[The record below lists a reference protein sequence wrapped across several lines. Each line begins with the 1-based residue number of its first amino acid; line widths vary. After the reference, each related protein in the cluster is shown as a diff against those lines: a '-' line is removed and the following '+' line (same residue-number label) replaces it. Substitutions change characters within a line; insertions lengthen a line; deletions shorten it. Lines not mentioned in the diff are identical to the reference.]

1 MAINDRNDLDK
12 TQYTGKPGAFG
23 SQANPPRRN
32 LEDTQSLPSL
42 SEDTEEIKPA
52 FPKPVGRSGGVRE
65 LSADPIEA
73 DKPNKHP
80 KKGKKNSGGLKKL
93 LLLGAGFLF
102 ALTLG
107 FALAGWFQDQSAA
120 KEQQRQEQ
128 EAQLLAKEQKLLEQE
143 ADLKEERER
152 LTRQKQALE
161 ARRQEVAEKNA
172 RLQGQNDRLTEESQK
187 PGLGRLLDKM
197 TGKEQERREALE
209 ENNRQSAQ
217 LDDEAASVRQ
227 SIAQAQAM
235 LEELDQRI
243 DDVQAMQREAGKLRD
258 KVESAYEEN
267 RGAVDQV
274 VYYVQQGAEMLQGLL
289 DNK

>member
-1 MAINDRNDLDK
+1 MAMNDKNDLDK
-12 TQYTGKPGAFG
+12 TQYMGNPGTFG
-23 SQANPPRRN
+23 SQVNPPKRN
-32 LEDTQSLPSL
+32 LEDTQSLPRL

-52 FPKPVGRSGGVRE
+52 FPKQVGRSEGVRE
-65 LSADPIEA
+65 LAGDPMEFGGPH
-73 DKPNKHP
+73 KPP
-80 KKGKKNSGGLKKL
+80 RKGKKSYGGLKKF
-93 LLLGAGFLF
+93 LLLGAGFLL

-107 FALAGWFQDQSAA
+107 FALAGWSQDQSAA

-128 EAQLLAKEQKLLEQE
+128 EAQLLAREQKLLEQE

-161 ARRQEVAEKNA
+161 AHRQEGAEKPA
-172 RLQGQNDRLTEESQK
+172 RLQGQNDRLAEEGQK
-187 PGLGRLLDKM
+187 PGLGRLLDRM

-209 ENNRQSAQ
+209 ANNRQSAQ
-217 LDDEAASVRQ
+217 LDDEAASVKQ

-267 RGAVDQV
+267 RGNVDQI
-274 VYYVQQGAEMLQGLL
+274 VYYVQQGAEMLQSLL

>member
-1 MAINDRNDLDK
+1 MNDKNDLDK
-12 TQYTGKPGAFG
+12 TQYMGNQGTFG
-23 SQANPPRRN
+23 NQVNPPKRN
-32 LEDTQSLPSL
+32 LEDTQSLPRL

-52 FPKPVGRSGGVRE
+52 FPKPVGRSEGVRE
-65 LSADPIEA
+65 LAGDPMESGGPH
-73 DKPNKHP
+73 KPP
-80 KKGKKNSGGLKKL
+80 RKGKKSSGVLKKI
-93 LLLGAGFLF
+93 LLLGAGFLL

-107 FALAGWFQDQSAA
+107 FALAGWSQDQSAA
-120 KEQQRQEQ
+120 KEQQ
-128 EAQLLAKEQKLLEQE
+128 EAQLMAREQKLLEQE

-161 ARRQEVAEKNA
+161 AHRQEVAEKSA
-172 RLQGQNDRLTEESQK
+172 RLQGQNDRLTEEGQK
-187 PGLGRLLDKM
+187 PGLGRLLDRM

-209 ENNRQSAQ
+209 ANNRQSAQ
-217 LDDEAASVRQ
+217 LDDEAASVKQ
-227 SIAQAQAM
+227 SIVQAQAM

-267 RGAVDQV
+267 RGTVDQV